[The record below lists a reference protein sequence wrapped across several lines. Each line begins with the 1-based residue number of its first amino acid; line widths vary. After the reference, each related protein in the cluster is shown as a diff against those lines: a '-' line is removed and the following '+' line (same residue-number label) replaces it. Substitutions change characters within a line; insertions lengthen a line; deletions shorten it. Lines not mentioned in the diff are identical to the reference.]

1 MEDYLRDTSEIRTKL
16 QHQSMYTYQAQI
28 FTILYLVYPHSGKS
42 LLVHVFQL
50 GELVLQQTAATMS
63 EDIFGYPD

>member
-1 MEDYLRDTSEIRTKL
+1 
-16 QHQSMYTYQAQI
+16 MYTYQAQI
-28 FTILYLVYPHSGKS
+28 FTILYLVFPHSGQS
-42 LLVHVFQL
+42 LLVHVFQP